1 MSERSERANFE
12 KYFGERLEDLKR
24 KTQEQVKQSYDEW
37 SSEYDKVKSRNNLI
51 IIHLCDYGPQR
62 HLIRYAHIFPDKI
75 SHLCRACCFSI
86 DSSQIP
92 GCR

>member
-1 MSERSERANFE
+1 MSKRSERANFE

-51 IIHLCDYGPQR
+51 IIHLCDYEPQK
-62 HLIRYAHIFPDKI
+62 HLKCLCGLQGFPG
-75 SHLCRACCFSI
+75 FSKFMK
-86 DSSQIP
+86 
-92 GCR
+92 RT